1 MKNWKSILALLV
13 IVAVIVFVLIM
24 NKRKMAN
31 AAAGGV
37 NDVYYVTVQKA
48 EKKDL
53 STSFSLT
60 GTIVANNDVNI
71 LSETSGRVLKIFF
84 DAGDYKPAGAVLA
97 QVDDE
102 LKSAALTSAE
112 ANYEKSKKD
121 FERIQNLYQQKSATE
136 AQLDAAKLGYATA
149 ESQFIVARRQFED
162 TKIKTPIAG
171 YITMR
176 NIDVGSMVQGAP
188 QPTLIAN
195 MVDIS
200 KLKVKLNVSE
210 MYAFAIKKGDAVNIT
225 TDVYPGVT
233 FTGRIESISSKS
245 DEAHTFPVEIT
256 LANQSAHPLK
266 AGIFARVD
274 FNVSKQANYIVI
286 PREAVVGS
294 VKVPQVFVVENGI
307 VKLRNITVGGEAGTL
322 VQVLNGLNEGET
334 VVVNGQNNLVD
345 NLKVEILNK

>member
-121 FERIQNLYQQKSATE
+121 FERIQNLFQQKSATE

-210 MYAFAIKKGDAVNIT
+210 IYAFAIKKGDAVNIT

>member
-121 FERIQNLYQQKSATE
+121 FERIQNLFQQKSATE